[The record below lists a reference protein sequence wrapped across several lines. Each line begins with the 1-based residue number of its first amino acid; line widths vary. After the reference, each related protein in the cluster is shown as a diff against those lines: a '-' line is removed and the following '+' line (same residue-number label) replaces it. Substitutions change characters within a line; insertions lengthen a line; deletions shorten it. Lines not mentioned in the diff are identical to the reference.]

1 MKLQAKENVGNGERK
16 IKNILQKGCISP
28 LKRGTLKKQ
37 SSQIQLTKI
46 QKMRKST
53 FISIC
58 ANRLFKAIL
67 MLFLS
72 FLSTNVAFAQNEI
85 ISEMPQNFSE
95 TTDSLPPEVAAYVRK
110 ILAEEDSL
118 ARINQADSPMTQAN
132 SQAAERPLYYEVSF
146 SACTLSPSAKSA
158 HIHINCLQYMEEV
171 NVLGTDGV
179 KYEVPVVYYPNS
191 TELNT
196 NGLASGEYVILIQL
210 EKSIFTKNIWVK

>member
-1 MKLQAKENVGNGERK
+1 MTNYLFFLLHPKKK
-16 IKNILQKGCISP
+16 SP
-28 LKRGTLKKQ
+28 KQ

-46 QKMRKST
+46 QKMRKSA
-53 FISIC
+53 FISVC

-72 FLSTNVAFAQNEI
+72 FLSINTVFAQNEI
-85 ISEMPQNFSE
+85 VSEMPQNFSE

-118 ARINQADSPMTQAN
+118 EKLNQDYAPITHATP
-132 SQAAERPLYYEVSF
+132 QAAERPLYYDVSF

-196 NGLASGEYVILIQL
+196 NGLASGEYVILIQM
-210 EKSIFTKNIWVK
+210 EKSIFSKNIWVK